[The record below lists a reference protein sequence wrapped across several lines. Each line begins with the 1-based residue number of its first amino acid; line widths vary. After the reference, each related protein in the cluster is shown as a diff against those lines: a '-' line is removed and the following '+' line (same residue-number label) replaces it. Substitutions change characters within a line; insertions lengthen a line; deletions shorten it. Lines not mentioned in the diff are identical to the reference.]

1 MVKTE
6 TPLSPLSVFTA
17 SRVPVS
23 SAAPGWVKKK
33 TTTSPRA
40 SALIAGS
47 VLDTS
52 AATDGL
58 AGLAGGAGFGC
69 GGAAAGGGGLSAVR
83 ACAAG
88 GGLLAL
94 GLFAPVGPGGGGGV

>member
-23 SAAPGWVKKK
+23 SAAPGWVKKN

-40 SALIAGS
+40 SALMAGS
-47 VLDTS
+47 VLVTS
-52 AATDGL
+52 AEA
-58 AGLAGGAGFGC
+58 AGLAGFAGVAGVA
-69 GGAAAGGGGLSAVR
+69 GGGWGRGGGGGLFTLGSLSAP
-83 ACAAG
+83 AA
-88 GGLLAL
+88 LWVP
-94 GLFAPVGPGGGGGV
+94 APFPG